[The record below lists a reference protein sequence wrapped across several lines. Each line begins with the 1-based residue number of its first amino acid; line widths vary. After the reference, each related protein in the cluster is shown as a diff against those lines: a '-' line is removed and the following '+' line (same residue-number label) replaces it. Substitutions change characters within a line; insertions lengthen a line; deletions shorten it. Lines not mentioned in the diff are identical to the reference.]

1 MILCG
6 KRNKKKLRKKLFNI
20 RLQKLLNSMD
30 GKKREDLNESVST
43 VRREYGLYLFQ
54 EKWKERMDENDKYQ
68 GR

>member
-1 MILCG
+1 MYHL
-6 KRNKKKLRKKLFNI
+6 

-54 EKWKERMDENDKYQ
+54 EKWKERMNGNDKYQ

>member
-1 MILCG
+1 MS
-6 KRNKKKLRKKLFNI
+6 KEEEKKLRKELYHL